1 MGVAG
6 LGAGGV
12 AVFVTKLEAGPVALL
27 AVGFLFLV
35 VGMSGRLPNRLK
47 IGESE
52 AAWDT
57 EKSKERIR
65 QEAPQVGALLDA
77 GGASLEAI
85 SSGTLQS
92 QVRSWMRQQSRR
104 VPSPR
109 RSVGWSRKP
118 DGALFRLKLCLRS
131 DGCI

>member
-1 MGVAG
+1 MAVALGVAG

-27 AVGFLFLV
+27 AVGFLFIV

-52 AAWDT
+52 AAWPDI
-57 EKSKERIR
+57 EKSRERIR

-77 GGASLEAI
+77 WRRLPGGDLVWALSRAR
-85 SSGTLQS
+85 SGA
-92 QVRSWMRQQSRR
+92 
-104 VPSPR
+104 
-109 RSVGWSRKP
+109 G
-118 DGALFRLKLCLRS
+118 
-131 DGCI
+131 